1 MKVQLRDWIPLL
13 IMVVLLGISVLG
25 SLVTGL
31 SGGVEIGMLL
41 LLAVV
46 QVLWIGIP
54 FLARKVGDN

>member
-1 MKVQLRDWIPLL
+1 
-13 IMVVLLGISVLG
+13 MVVLLGISVLG